1 MLSRRIQSTST
12 FSKIFQT
19 SSSTNMTNNFYPST
33 TSNILWDITQLLG
46 EKKKLEMNTNNKI
59 IYQNT
64 WPKAKSNKRKIF
76 PKISKTIG
84 NNEGSSWV
92 YANRRLI
99 KWDANWKILVLSLAY
114 CCVIFWHINLL
125 TSNFIALE
133 AACQL
138 FF

>member
-1 MLSRRIQSTST
+1 
-12 FSKIFQT
+12 
-19 SSSTNMTNNFYPST
+19 
-33 TSNILWDITQLLG
+33 
-46 EKKKLEMNTNNKI
+46 MNTNNKI

-99 KWDANWKILVLSLAY
+99 KWDAN
-114 CCVIFWHINLL
+114 
-125 TSNFIALE
+125 
-133 AACQL
+133 
-138 FF
+138 